1 MTCVAKSATNR
12 RAGSGAE
19 AILRLFVISMP
30 KLAANLSF
38 MFQEVSFLDRFAV
51 AAAAGFTGVEFLFP
65 YDFAPTEIVAR
76 LKRYGLSQALFNLP
90 PGDWAKGDRGMAAQP
105 GRESEFMA
113 GLERA
118 LEYAVA
124 TDCKRLHAMAG
135 NLSAGADKHEGTAV
149 YVGNL
154 RRAADRAALYE
165 ITLLIEPLNKRD
177 NPGYFLNT
185 TAEAMAILSEVR
197 RDNLKLQLD
206 LYHCQI
212 TEGDLAMR
220 IRSLAGSYEHVQIAG
235 LPDRHEPDQGEVNY
249 TYLLGLLDELG
260 YAGWVGCEYRPIAET
275 RAGLAWAQR
284 WGVHTP

>member
-1 MTCVAKSATNR
+1 LEPTAS
-12 RAGSGAE
+12 
-19 AILRLFVISMP
+19 
-30 KLAANLSF
+30 
-38 MFQEVSFLDRFAV
+38 
-51 AAAAGFTGVEFLFP
+51 GFTQW
-65 YDFAPTEIVAR
+65 R
-76 LKRYGLSQALFNLP
+76 
-90 PGDWAKGDRGMAAQP
+90 
-105 GRESEFMA
+105 
-113 GLERA
+113 
-118 LEYAVA
+118 
-124 TDCKRLHAMAG
+124 
-135 NLSAGADKHEGTAV
+135 AGADRRESTAV

-154 RRAADRAALYE
+154 RHAADRAALYG

-185 TAEAMAILSEVR
+185 TAEAMAILSEVG

-212 TEGDLAMR
+212 TEGDLAMH
-220 IRSLAGSYEHVQIAG
+220 IRNLAGSYDHVQIAG
-235 LPDRHEPDQGEVNY
+235 VPDRHEPDQGEVNY